1 MATLDRLGPPAAAS
15 PALPGKAAWTPRRAI
30 AVALTVAA
38 AIALLQVVLFSTFT
52 HTGQRLTNLQSQRE
66 ELQAEIYQT
75 EADIAA
81 LASLDRTERV
91 ARERLGM
98 VPARVNRYV
107 SVSIEAPSGALLPRP
122 VVQIAPQEATASE
135 EQPWWRTLIQALPL
149 P

>member
-15 PALPGKAAWTPRRAI
+15 TPSAASWSPRRAI
-30 AVALTVAA
+30 AVAVTVAA
-38 AIALLQVVLFSTFT
+38 AIALLQVILSSTFT
-52 HTGQRLTNLQSQRE
+52 HTGQQLRDLEMQRA

-91 ARERLGM
+91 ARDRLGM
-98 VPARVNRYV
+98 VPARVNQYV
-107 SVSIEAPSGALLPRP
+107 SVDVQAPQGALLPRP
-122 VVQIAPQEATASE
+122 VVQLEPPADSKANE
-135 EQPWWRTLIQALPL
+135 EEPWWRALVPALPL